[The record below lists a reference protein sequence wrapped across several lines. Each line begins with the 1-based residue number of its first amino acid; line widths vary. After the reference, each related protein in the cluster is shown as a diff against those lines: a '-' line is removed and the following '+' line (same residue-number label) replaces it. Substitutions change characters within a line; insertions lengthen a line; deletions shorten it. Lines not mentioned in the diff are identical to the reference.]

1 MDIIDSHRRK
11 WLGLG
16 MAAVGLGLLPSHA
29 FASLATPR
37 PKILRFNNL
46 NTGETIKAEFF
57 DGKRYNKHE
66 LAKLN
71 HLFRDYRQNKIK
83 TIDPALF
90 DQIYLLQVMLNNN
103 KPVELISG
111 YRSLATNNNL
121 RHSSSGVAKKSYHTR
136 GQAMDFRLVGTELSK
151 VRQVA
156 LRMKAG
162 GVGYYPRSNFVHID
176 TGPVRSW

>member
-1 MDIIDSHRRK
+1 MDIVDSHRRK

-57 DGKRYNKHE
+57 DGKRYNKQE
-66 LAKLN
+66 LARLN
-71 HLFRDYRQNKIK
+71 HLFRDHRQNKVK

-103 KPVELISG
+103 KAVELISG
-111 YRSLATNNNL
+111 YRSLATNNHL
-121 RHSSSGVAKKSYHTR
+121 RQHTSGVAKKKLSYPW
-136 GQAMDFRLVGTELSK
+136 S
-151 VRQVA
+151 
-156 LRMKAG
+156 
-162 GVGYYPRSNFVHID
+162 SNGF
-176 TGPVRSW
+176 PFSRY

>member
-71 HLFRDYRQNKIK
+71 HLLEIIVK
-83 TIDPALF
+83 TKSKPSIPHCLTKSIYCKSCLITISLLNLF
-90 DQIYLLQVMLNNN
+90 
-103 KPVELISG
+103 
-111 YRSLATNNNL
+111 
-121 RHSSSGVAKKSYHTR
+121 
-136 GQAMDFRLVGTELSK
+136 LVI
-151 VRQVA
+151 
-156 LRMKAG
+156 
-162 GVGYYPRSNFVHID
+162 VH
-176 TGPVRSW
+176 